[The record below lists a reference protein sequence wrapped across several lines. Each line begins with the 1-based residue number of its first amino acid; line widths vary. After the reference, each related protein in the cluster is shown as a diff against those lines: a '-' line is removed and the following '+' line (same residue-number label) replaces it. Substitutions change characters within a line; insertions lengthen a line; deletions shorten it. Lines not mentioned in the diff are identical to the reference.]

1 MGANTRTQGSSKRQG
16 RLPRTLDPPRKRIH
30 APDLWHL
37 VLLVRVTAELSRTRK
52 SWCPNPHLLCTLQTQ
67 PLSSLTLYRTR
78 PTASSCKGNKLT
90 IDSTDSSAALLPYS
104 TLFLKFWLHWY
115 LRLKLWKFSHGNLDF
130 WSLLKLEE
138 LGTPSRALRWTHSPV
153 LRA

>member
-1 MGANTRTQGSSKRQG
+1 MEANTRTQGRCKRQG
-16 RLPRTLDPPRKRIH
+16 RQLRTLDPPRKRIH
-30 APDLWHL
+30 APDLWHP
-37 VLLVRVTAELSRTRK
+37 VLLGCVTAELSRTRK

-78 PTASSCKGNKLT
+78 PPASSCKGNQLT
-90 IDSTDSSAALLPYS
+90 IDSTDSSAALFPYS
-104 TLFLKFWLHWY
+104 TLFLKFWLHGY

-138 LGTPSRALRWTHSPV
+138 LGTPSWALRWTHSLG